1 MLTFK
6 EFRQLQEET
15 DYELEEGWKDYVPSM
30 KSVSTFGRNF
40 ADKASLGTYKYVR
53 AGADTVIKKALGRK
67 TTYNKELEQEKQKLA
82 RGEKDEPGAS
92 VLGDVV
98 GTAAVAAAP
107 GLIAPV
113 KAAKETG
120 GFVASLLPR
129 IRRATGY

>member
-67 TTYNKELEQEKQKLA
+67 TTYNRELEQEKQKLA
-82 RGEKDEPGAS
+82 KGEKDEPGAS
-92 VLGDVV
+92 VLGDVA
-98 GTAAVAAAP
+98 GTAALVAAPEVLAP
-107 GLIAPV
+107 I

>member
-6 EFRQLQEET
+6 EFRQLQEEM
-15 DYELEEGWKDYVPSM
+15 DDELEEGWKDYVPSM

-82 RGEKDEPGAS
+82 KGEKDEPGAS
-92 VLGDVV
+92 VLGDVA
-98 GTAAVAAAP
+98 GTAALVAAPEVLAP
-107 GLIAPV
+107 I

>member
-6 EFRQLQEET
+6 EFRQLQEEM
-15 DYELEEGWKDYVPSM
+15 DDELEEGWKDYVPSM

-82 RGEKDEPGAS
+82 KGEKDEPGAS
-92 VLGDVV
+92 VLGDVA

-129 IRRATGY
+129 IRKATGY